1 MATTLAISHN
11 LFLNYQ
17 ERYDWYNGKEI
28 EVIGVSMPVWFA
40 DGTSSEPGHEVFTK
54 YKLLT
59 SEDKALI
66 QHNKELFYEIHMPK
80 CPPKPY
86 MKLPE
91 EVWASLT
98 PEEQEAWYVENEPT
112 QSITNILDIK
122 DGGSEWLA
130 FRQYGKVRK
139 EKATLN
145 VVHFVEIKPIE
156 QLLASIN

>member
-17 ERYDWYNGKEI
+17 QRYDWYNGKEV
-28 EVIGVSMPVWFA
+28 EAIGVSLPVWFA
-40 DGTSSEPGHEVFTK
+40 DGTSSEPGHEVFVK
-54 YKLLT
+54 YKLLV
-59 SEDKALI
+59 SEEKALI
-66 QHNKELFYEIHMPK
+66 QHHKELFYEIHMPK
-80 CPPKPY
+80 CTAKPH

-98 PEEQEAWYVENEPT
+98 PEEQKAWYDENEPT

-139 EKATLN
+139 EKTTLN

-156 QLLASIN
+156 QLLASTN